1 MANHAQDHLH
11 RLIRSMT
18 RPEKR
23 YYKLYTSRHLLG
35 GHSNYHLLFDAI
47 AAMDVYD
54 EPALRKKFEGA
65 AFLRSF
71 SITKRRLY
79 ESILQ
84 SLNAFH
90 ADSSLDAKL
99 RRQLHQVELLY
110 QRALYQDAEKILRSV
125 RTQAKAHER
134 HALLLEVVDWQRR
147 LLERTN
153 YQDVEPKDLNDLQVH
168 GAGVVQEWNE
178 LDTLWHLKSR
188 SFLLLYRGGQARDRA
203 SEGELRAMSA
213 HPLLAEGVELGSRK
227 ARFLH
232 HHVRSAIAFALG
244 ELAECERHLDINGTM
259 LRTEQEHF
267 SDEPN
272 LLLSV
277 MSNHTYV
284 RMRLGHYDA
293 AIAGLKEFRRLPL
306 MLPGAPSPDLEMKV
320 FAMGSSLELTVLNRM
335 GAFEQAVEKLGDV
348 EDGLVRFGDQLSV
361 IRKAGICFQAAYAC
375 FGAER
380 YDKALRWC
388 NRLLNESGID
398 AHEEMHTMGR
408 LLDLLVLLELGKH
421 DLLPYALRNT
431 ERFLRSR
438 GRDSGLERA
447 LLTYAQARMKAG
459 GHNAVQQ
466 AHLALYRSLCTLKAE
481 GKEPAAF
488 DHFDP
493 LAWAESKVNGRPM
506 GEVLRERAGRGH
518 SKPPAPKR
526 AA

>member
-1 MANHAQDHLH
+1 MANHAQDHVH
-11 RLIRSMT
+11 RLIRSLT

-35 GHSNYHLLFDAI
+35 GHSNHHLLFDAI

-54 EPALRKKFEGA
+54 EGALRKKFEGQ

-79 ESILQ
+79 GSILQ

-90 ADSSLDAKL
+90 AESSLDAKL

-110 QRALYQDAEKILRSV
+110 QRALYQDAAKILRSV
-125 RTQAKAHER
+125 RTQASAHER
-134 HALLLEVVDWQRR
+134 HGLLLEVVDWQRR
-147 LLERTN
+147 LMERTN
-153 YQDVEPKDLNDLQVH
+153 YQDVNGMDLDDLQ
-168 GAGVVQEWNE
+168 AQSAVVLQGWGEM
-178 LDTLWHLKSR
+178 DTLWHLKSR
-188 SFLLLYRGGQARDRA
+188 SFLLLYRGGKARDRA
-203 SEGELRAMSA
+203 SEPELRAMLE
-213 HPLLAEGVELGSRK
+213 HPLLAEGAQLSSRK

-244 ELAECERHLDINGTM
+244 ELAECERHLDINEQL
-259 LRTEQEHF
+259 LRSEQEHF

-277 MSNHTYV
+277 LSNHTYV
-284 RMRLGHYDA
+284 RMRLGHYEA
-293 AIAGLKEFRRLPL
+293 AIAGVKAFRRLPL

-335 GAFEQAVEKLGDV
+335 GSFEQAVEKLNDV
-348 EDGLVRFGDQLSV
+348 EQGLARFSDQLSV

-375 FGAER
+375 FGAGR

-388 NRLLNESGID
+388 NRVLNENGID
-398 AHEEMHTMGR
+398 AHEEVHTMAR
-408 LLDLLVLLELGKH
+408 LLDLMVLLELGKH

-431 ERFLRSR
+431 ERFLRAR
-438 GRDSGLERA
+438 GRDTGLERA
-447 LLTYAQARMKAG
+447 LLTYAQARTKADG
-459 GHNAVQQ
+459 RVALQRAHTALLQ
-466 AHLALYRSLCTLKAE
+466 ALSELKAD

-493 LAWAESKVNGRPM
+493 LAWAESKASGRSM
-506 GEVLRERAGRGH
+506 GDVLRERAGQG
-518 SKPPAPKR
+518 SFKPPAPKR

>member
-1 MANHAQDHLH
+1 
-11 RLIRSMT
+11 MT

-54 EPALRKKFEGA
+54 EAALRKKFEGE

-125 RTQAKAHER
+125 RTQARTHER
-134 HALLLEVVDWQRR
+134 HGLLLEVADWQRR
-147 LLERTN
+147 LMERTN
-153 YQDVEPKDLNDLQVH
+153 YQDVDSGDLEEMRAQA
-168 GAGVVQEWNE
+168 AGVLQQWGEM
-178 LDTLWHLKSR
+178 DTLWHLKSR

-203 SEGELRAMSA
+203 SEGELRAMLDHA
-213 HPLLAEGVELGSRK
+213 LLAEGVQLGSRK

-244 ELAECERHLDINGTM
+244 ELAECERHLEINGTM

-267 SDEPN
+267 IDEPN

-284 RMRLGHYDA
+284 RMRLGQYDA

-306 MLPGAPSPDLEMKV
+306 MLPDAPSPDLEMKV
-320 FAMGSSLELTVLNRM
+320 FAMGASLELTVLNRM
-335 GAFEQAVEKLGDV
+335 GAFDQAVEKLNDI
-348 EDGLVRFGDQLSV
+348 EDGLTRFSDQLSV

-398 AHEEMHTMGR
+398 AHEELHAMAR
-408 LLDLLVLLELGKH
+408 LLDLMVLLELGKH
-421 DLLPYALRNT
+421 DLLPYSLRNT
-431 ERFLRSR
+431 ERFLRAR

-447 LLTYAQARMKAG
+447 LLTYAHARMKAG
-459 GHNAVQQ
+459 GRAALQQ
-466 AHLALYRSLCTLKAE
+466 AHTHLHEALCAVKAA

-493 LAWAESKVNGRPM
+493 LAWAESKVSGR
-506 GEVLRERAGRGH
+506 
-518 SKPPAPKR
+518 
-526 AA
+526 